1 MGLGRGP
8 PRLSRPL
15 RARSAAL
22 AGAQRRRARA
32 ATCTA
37 RQVHGAPR
45 RPPAL
50 RPSRGRRGARGAR
63 EGPGPGRCERAG
75 PRRRRDA
82 AGTLLRPLPGSH
94 SSPWAGRQAWCQE
107 PGLPTPPPP
116 TPAGALGRGGRGL
129 ASQPGAPRLSR
140 SREEGCRRL
149 PPSRAPSL
157 PSRARRRRCSG
168 RPSGHTEGCPQP
180 PAAGSCPRAS
190 GAPGRSGPKRSPRP
204 PSRPA
209 PPRSRAPAPRAEPTP
224 PAQNPRPATD
234 S

>member
-94 SSPWAGRQAWCQE
+94 SSPWAGSQAWCQE

-116 TPAGALGRGGRGL
+116 PPAGALGRGGRGL

-140 SREEGCRRL
+140 SREEGCRRP
-149 PPSRAPSL
+149 PPSRAPSR
-157 PSRARRRRCSG
+157 PSRAGRRPCSG
-168 RPSGHTEGCPQP
+168 RPSGHTEGCLQP

-190 GAPGRSGPKRSPRP
+190 GAPGRAGPVLSGVRGP
-204 PSRPA
+204 PPGPP
-209 PPRSRAPAPRAEPTP
+209 PPRSRAP
-224 PAQNPRPATD
+224 PAQNPRPAAD